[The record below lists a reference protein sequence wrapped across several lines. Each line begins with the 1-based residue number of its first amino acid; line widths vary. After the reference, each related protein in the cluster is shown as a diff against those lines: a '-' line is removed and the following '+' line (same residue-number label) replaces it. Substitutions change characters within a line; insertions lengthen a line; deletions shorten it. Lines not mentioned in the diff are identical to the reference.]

1 MKQKE
6 HETPLAFA
14 VRIVHRQHVL
24 YRLLQEVFSNLDP
37 QAQSSL
43 LAIQSELDHRALY
56 YRQLTP
62 PSLLPLEA
70 PPQPTTTEAT

>member
-43 LAIQSELDHRALY
+43 LAIQSELDHIALY

>member
-14 VRIVHRQHVL
+14 VRIAHRQHVL
-24 YRLLQEVFSNLDP
+24 YRLLQEVFANLDP
-37 QAQSSL
+37 QAQASL

-56 YRQLTP
+56 YRELVP

-70 PPQPTTTEAT
+70 PPQPSATSET